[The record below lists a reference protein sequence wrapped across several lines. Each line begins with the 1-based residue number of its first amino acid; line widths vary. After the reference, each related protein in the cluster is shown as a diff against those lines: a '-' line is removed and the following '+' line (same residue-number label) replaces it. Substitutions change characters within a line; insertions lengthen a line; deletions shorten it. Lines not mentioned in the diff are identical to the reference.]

1 MAETK
6 GLRPPPTST
15 ASRTENSSSALAL
28 RDEPDQ
34 LAVNEGELPPLEPV
48 VSPERPP
55 RLKQVSANAKEG
67 LADFLSDWFGSLRLH
82 HKEEHELQL
91 VKRRDTSEAAVLGKA
106 SEGKAKQ
113 RWEKFQVVKDPLK
126 GPRRIRVS
134 ASGCVVLDAG
144 AIPETQEP
152 PASRTQVADYRNATE
167 RQLKGMGWGGPP
179 IKRPKRKDNNDVTP
193 AQQMQLYLHG
203 RTVPEDEH
211 ESLEEMIEER
221 VYEEDTEFF
230 VMQSFPTFTLIQST
244 LIFVSYILFSA
255 TSGKSFA
262 GLETLFPGQTDLAL
276 TNVQTEGSS
285 CEDFRFQLWRALT
298 YQFTHSSFT
307 HMLGNVLLLAI
318 CGISLEGFHGT
329 LRLLWMFEIGV
340 LGGAGCVCV
349 FDSHARVVG
358 MSGGA
363 YSLLGQQLGD
373 VLLNWERKSAPYRLI
388 FIFLLTLTE
397 VVLYLLNPQ
406 DEISYSAHMGGA
418 VAGLLLVLVFGRN
431 LTIKTYAIEQEVIR
445 IAKALLFGLVIF
457 CICWAL
463 LNWPPMDLIEQVPYC
478 WSREVS
484 NQTIFG
490 DGTFHC
496 VRCGDSDCIARWSP
510 PLQNDSVPVNP
521 RSCQSWSNP

>member
-1 MAETK
+1 MAESN

-15 ASRTENSSSALAL
+15 RRNDDPGASALQ
-28 RDEPDQ
+28 DEPHE
-34 LAVNEGELPPLEPV
+34 LAAVQGLEEGELPPLEAV
-48 VSPERPP
+48 TDSQQEG
-55 RLKQVSANAKEG
+55 RLKQVSASAKEG
-67 LADFLSDWFGSLRLH
+67 LADFFSDWFGSLRLH
-82 HKEEHELQL
+82 HKEEHELQG
-91 VKRRDTSEAAVLGKA
+91 VKRRDGEAAVLGKA
-106 SEGKAKQ
+106 LESKRQA
-113 RWEKFQVVKDPLK
+113 RRDKFQVVKDPK
-126 GPRRIRVS
+126 GRRIR
-134 ASGCVVLDAG
+134 
-144 AIPETQEP
+144 EP
-152 PASRTQVADYRNATE
+152 PVSRTQVADYRNASE

-179 IKRPKRKDNNDVTP
+179 IKRPKRKDSTDVTP

-203 RTVPEDEH
+203 RTVQEDEH

-230 VMQSFPTFTLIQST
+230 VMQSFPTFTLIQCT
-244 LIFVSYILFSA
+244 LILMSYILLSA
-255 TSGKSFA
+255 TSGKSLA
-262 GLETLFPGQTDLAL
+262 GLETWFPGQTDLAL
-276 TNVQTEGSS
+276 TNVQSEGS
-285 CEDFRFQLWRALT
+285 CQDFRFQLWRALT

-307 HMLGNVLLLAI
+307 HMLGNVLLLAM
-318 CGISLEGFHGT
+318 CGINLEGFHGT

-363 YSLLGQQLGD
+363 YALLGMQLGD

-388 FIFLLTLTE
+388 FIFLLALTE
-397 VVLYLLNPQ
+397 VMLYLFNPRE
-406 DEISYSAHMGGA
+406 EISYSAHMGGG

-431 LTIKTYAIEQEVIR
+431 LTIKTYDLERQVIR
-445 IAKALLFGLVIF
+445 VAKVLLFGFATF

-463 LNWPPMDLIEQVPYC
+463 INWPPMDLIEQVPYC
-478 WSREVS
+478 WAREVS

-496 VRCGDSDCIARWSP
+496 VRCSESDCIAGWSP

-521 RSCQSWSNP
+521 RSCDSWAVSET

>member
-34 LAVNEGELPPLEPV
+34 LAVNEGLEAGELPPLEPV

-126 GPRRIRVS
+126 GPRRIR
-134 ASGCVVLDAG
+134 
-144 AIPETQEP
+144 EP

-445 IAKALLFGLVIF
+445 IAKALLFGLVVF